1 MAQPVF
7 EFPYGAQGQQK
18 LRLEEGFHGT
28 FAARKAFIDITFEN
42 NIPSTKSHVMQVT
55 FMKSTEKTRHG
66 VLKLYDRRYPGRIRQ
81 VKGTAAATAPSV
93 AADAAYRTL
102 VRQGTMDVFLL
113 ALQHI
118 YDTEPNTCPSDFLHN
133 EKFGGARF
141 GGAEF
146 DSIARFEAATWYQC
160 DQHFKT
166 ELKAYKQLERLQ
178 GTGIPRLY
186 AHVRIPHNAVPQ
198 GARNDEPWD
207 RFLCVHGLLLE
218 DIPGP
223 TLEDWPTLDIT
234 PYMLSTV
241 ANSAA
246 EMIHQI
252 NASGVLLQKTCR
264 NVIVKK
270 HNNVLL
276 PFIVDFTVAVFK
288 EDMDRSEIRRLS
300 TTHRMLTEFQTLQPA
315 LERAY

>member
-1 MAQPVF
+1 
-7 EFPYGAQGQQK
+7 
-18 LRLEEGFHGT
+18 
-28 FAARKAFIDITFEN
+28 
-42 NIPSTKSHVMQVT
+42 MQVT
-55 FMKSTEKTRHG
+55 FMKSTEKMLHG

-81 VKGTAAATAPSV
+81 TYGTAAATTPSV
-93 AADAAYRTL
+93 AADAAYRSL

-133 EKFGGARF
+133 EKFGGDRF
-141 GGAEF
+141 GGDEA
-146 DSIARFEAATWYQC
+146 SSMARFEAATWYQC

-186 AHVRIPHNAVPQ
+186 AHVRIPYNAVPQ
-198 GARNDEPWD
+198 TAREDEPWD
-207 RFLCVHGLLLE
+207 RFFCVHGLLLE
-218 DIPGP
+218 DIPG
-223 TLEDWPTLDIT
+223 TKLEDWPTLDIT

-241 ANSAA
+241 AKGAA

-252 NASGVLLQKTCR
+252 NAPGVLLQKTCK

-288 EDMDRSEIRRLS
+288 EDLDKFEIRRLATS
-300 TTHRMLTEFQTLQPA
+300 HRMLTEFQTLQPA
-315 LERAY
+315 LEREY